1 MYVALAFAWFTSDV
15 PEQASGMAFRR
26 FEIFFELS
34 CTVIGLYTKMHQASL
49 LFSIKVLLV
58 DIYVLR
64 RTPQN
69 ETLLLIAIRHQLEK
83 VADKLCEMGVDLSM
97 ADTQGNSP
105 LWVALRSRQETIA
118 TKLVYTCTCSMLNF

>member
-1 MYVALAFAWFTSDV
+1 M
-15 PEQASGMAFRR
+15 
-26 FEIFFELS
+26 
-34 CTVIGLYTKMHQASL
+34 L
-49 LFSIKVLLV
+49 LP
-58 DIYVLR
+58 Y

-118 TKLVYTCTCSMLNF
+118 TKLVHRLKHALRKYLSMLLYMYNNLYMYN

>member
-1 MYVALAFAWFTSDV
+1 MNKDHHN
-15 PEQASGMAFRR
+15 
-26 FEIFFELS
+26 FFFFLH
-34 CTVIGLYTKMHQASL
+34 VHVL
-49 LFSIKVLLV
+49 LFF
-58 DIYVLR
+58 

-118 TKLVYTCTCSMLNF
+118 TKLVG

>member
-1 MYVALAFAWFTSDV
+1 MLAWYKNEDF
-15 PEQASGMAFRR
+15 PNAFN
-26 FEIFFELS
+26 
-34 CTVIGLYTKMHQASL
+34 
-49 LFSIKVLLV
+49 LFC
-58 DIYVLR
+58 

-118 TKLVYTCTCSMLNF
+118 TKLVCTCV

>member
-1 MYVALAFAWFTSDV
+1 MYF
-15 PEQASGMAFRR
+15 G
-26 FEIFFELS
+26 IFYEWLS
-34 CTVIGLYTKMHQASL
+34 LFCL
-49 LFSIKVLLV
+49 LLH
-58 DIYVLR
+58 Y

-118 TKLVYTCTCSMLNF
+118 TKLVG

>member
-1 MYVALAFAWFTSDV
+1 MYF
-15 PEQASGMAFRR
+15 G
-26 FEIFFELS
+26 IFYESLS
-34 CTVIGLYTKMHQASL
+34 LFCL
-49 LFSIKVLLV
+49 LLH
-58 DIYVLR
+58 Y

-118 TKLVYTCTCSMLNF
+118 TKLVG

>member
-1 MYVALAFAWFTSDV
+1 MNAYIVVFQSSVMLAFMV
-15 PEQASGMAFRR
+15 EKN
-26 FEIFFELS
+26 IFL
-34 CTVIGLYTKMHQASL
+34 I
-49 LFSIKVLLV
+49 
-58 DIYVLR
+58 IYIC

-118 TKLVYTCTCSMLNF
+118 TKLVCTIQRVV

>member
-1 MYVALAFAWFTSDV
+1 MYF
-15 PEQASGMAFRR
+15 G
-26 FEIFFELS
+26 IFYERLS
-34 CTVIGLYTKMHQASL
+34 LFCL
-49 LFSIKVLLV
+49 LLH
-58 DIYVLR
+58 Y

-118 TKLVYTCTCSMLNF
+118 TKLVG

>member
-1 MYVALAFAWFTSDV
+1 MYMYMYMYINQIRVVVYVFFGTCTS
-15 PEQASGMAFRR
+15 
-26 FEIFFELS
+26 
-34 CTVIGLYTKMHQASL
+34 H
-49 LFSIKVLLV
+49 
-58 DIYVLR
+58 

-69 ETLLLIAIRHQLEK
+69 ETLLLIAIRHQLER

-118 TKLVYTCTCSMLNF
+118 TKLVRV

>member
-1 MYVALAFAWFTSDV
+1 MSAVFT
-15 PEQASGMAFRR
+15 FL
-26 FEIFFELS
+26 F
-34 CTVIGLYTKMHQASL
+34 L
-49 LFSIKVLLV
+49 LH
-58 DIYVLR
+58 Y

-118 TKLVYTCTCSMLNF
+118 TKLVRRLKYMCTL